1 MRRGTTG
8 TDIPRAATDDS
19 KGGILREAGEGGFLL
34 GRPRDFAPEGSQ
46 TPHRGFKILILQ
58 LQKMWRLD
66 ISRQIIG
73 RQPNN
78 KPVINLLQVYYWP
91 GLLLAT
97 YSTCNRPII
106 FIFASAQIF
115 FLAGRFGQK
124 LGTP

>member
-8 TDIPRAATDDS
+8 TDIPRAATDDF

-66 ISRQIIG
+66 ILRQL
-73 RQPNN
+73 QN
-78 KPVINLLQVYYWP
+78 KTRTESQLNIFNAHDVI
-91 GLLLAT
+91 
-97 YSTCNRPII
+97 
-106 FIFASAQIF
+106 
-115 FLAGRFGQK
+115 
-124 LGTP
+124 